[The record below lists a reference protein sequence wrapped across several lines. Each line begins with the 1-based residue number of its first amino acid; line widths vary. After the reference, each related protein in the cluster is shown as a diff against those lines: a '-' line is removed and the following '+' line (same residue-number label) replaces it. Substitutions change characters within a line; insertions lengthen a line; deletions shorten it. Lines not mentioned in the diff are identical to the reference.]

1 MALLRFLKPPGK
13 GLSCFVN
20 NICSFSTSVTSARYQ
35 DFHDERRIHVQ
46 DDVVYMV
53 DADETETDEL
63 VGAFCA
69 KSNGYHTLTWPSG
82 NNFLR

>member
-20 NICSFSTSVTSARYQ
+20 NIWSFSTSVTARYQ
-35 DFHDERRIHVQ
+35 DFHHDERRIHVQ
-46 DDVVYMV
+46 GDVA

-63 VGAFCA
+63 AGAFWA
-69 KSNGYHTLTWPSG
+69 RSSGYPALTWPSG
-82 NNFLR
+82 NNYLR